1 MRLNDPQFVLE
12 QCMTKPDKDQLFAE
26 AVSVERAAE
35 LANICPNTLYPF
47 IHSGELPSFRI
58 GRRRLIRP
66 EALRDFLKSLEQK
79 QSAVVRG
86 ESR

>member
-1 MRLNDPQFVLE
+1 
-12 QCMTKPDKDQLFAE
+12 MTKPAKDQLFAE

-47 IHSGELPSFRI
+47 IHNGELPSFRI

-66 EALRDFLKSLEQK
+66 DALREFLKKLEHEQN
-79 QSAVVRG
+79 AIVRG
-86 ESR
+86 ELR